1 VLEERK
7 NVQKNIK
14 SLFTAL
20 SESVLFMMCV
30 FFFTKKRKKKETK
43 FYILLIGSNKPISPY
58 DCAISRGLKEVL
70 LIISIS
76 MFCVC
81 VIYKT

>member
-30 FFFTKKRKKKETK
+30 FFFTKKRKKKKQNSTF
-43 FYILLIGSNKPISPY
+43 FYLDQTNQFPLMIVQFHV
-58 DCAISRGLKEVL
+58 D
-70 LIISIS
+70 
-76 MFCVC
+76 
-81 VIYKT
+81 